1 MAEGTNDPSF
11 DLILHHYEGSLFSE
25 KIRAIL
31 GYKALPWCSVVISP
45 VMPRPLLMPLTGGYR
60 RTPVLQVGAD
70 VFCDTHVI
78 TEYLD
83 ERRHERPLHPEAL
96 GWAVRSLTQR
106 ADTHLFR
113 VVVALCF
120 QPKAIEVMM
129 RGLGEDMLQTFAA
142 DRAEL
147 SRGSSGVTTLPP
159 EVAQA
164 ELADEL
170 VRLETQL
177 ASTHWVCG
185 GMPTIADFAVYHCL
199 WLLER
204 NPVVAPLLMPYAAVR
219 DWMQRIAGFG
229 HADHVSIT
237 AEAALE
243 VARAASPMELLVHS
257 GHLPEGVRVGAP
269 VTVTPVD
276 YGLVPVAGVLDYCT
290 AHACAVLREDPQAGA
305 VRVHFPRTGFRID
318 PA

>member
-1 MAEGTNDPSF
+1 MPAP
-11 DLILHHYEGSLFSE
+11 ILHHYEGSLFSE

-31 GYKALPWCSVVISP
+31 GYKALSWQSVEISP
-45 VMPRPLLMPLTGGYR
+45 IMPRPLLVPLTGGYR

-83 ERRHERPLHPEAL
+83 ELAPQRALHPEGV
-96 GWAVRSLTQR
+96 GWAARALAQR

-120 QPKAIEVMM
+120 QPKAVEPMVAA
-129 RGLGEDMLQTFAA
+129 LGEGMLEKFAA

-147 SRGSSGVTTLPP
+147 AKGSPGVATLPP
-159 EVAQA
+159 EVAET

-170 VRLETQL
+170 VRLEAQL
-177 ASTHWVCG
+177 TATHWLCG
-185 GMPTIADFAVYHCL
+185 GQPSIADFAVYHCL
-199 WLLER
+199 WLLRR
-204 NPVVAPLLMPYAAVR
+204 NPVVAPLLAPYAHV
-219 DWMQRIAGFG
+219 DEWMHRIAGFG
-229 HADHVSIT
+229 HGAVT
-237 AEAALE
+237 ELAAEEAL
-243 VARAASPMELLVHS
+243 ALGRAAEPMALQVHS
-257 GHLPEGVRVGAP
+257 GHLPAGVSVGAQ
-269 VTVTPVD
+269 VAVTPTD
-276 YGLVPVAGVLDYCT
+276 YGLVPVSGRLEYCT
-290 AHACAVLREDPQAGA
+290 AHACAVLREDPEAGR